1 MPILGTPQ
9 PIPRRVY
16 SEFTLGKG
24 IHQPADYAPVQI
36 LPTLAKTLPA
46 GPQKLSADVQT
57 FSIPTGSLAA
67 NADVIL
73 TQNVP
78 LPSLPSI
85 TPSQATDQ
93 IIASANTQVSHAIA
107 GLAITSQSSVVYAHL
122 VGSQTQLPGPV
133 FQGNSGFN
141 NWGATIQVRVR
152 NLTASPISG
161 TLYGTLNVSLDLYD
175 ATTAIQTSVSLPGG
189 NPVGGG
195 LGGGGTS
202 QGSGGVGS
210 GAGLGGGKGGHAPL

>member
-1 MPILGTPQ
+1 MPIPSNPQ
-9 PIPRRVY
+9 PIPRRIY

-24 IHQPADYAPVQI
+24 VHQPDYAPMQI
-36 LPTLAKTLPA
+36 LPSLAQTLPA

-57 FSIPTGSLAA
+57 FSIATGSIAA
-67 NADVIL
+67 GSEVVL
-73 TQNVP
+73 PQNVP

-85 TPSQATDQ
+85 TTQQSSDQ
-93 IIASANTQVSHAIA
+93 IISTSNMQVSHAIA
-107 GLAITSQSSVVYAHL
+107 GLAITSQSAVVYAHL

-133 FQGNSGFN
+133 FQGNNGFN

-152 NLTASPISG
+152 NLTGSPISG

-195 LGGGGTS
+195 SGGGGTS

-210 GAGLGGGKGGHAPL
+210 GAGIGGGKGGHAPL